1 MYTLVGGPFRL
12 GGRARF
18 EEKKG
23 IAVTVTGPD
32 SLNNIRLLAEL
43 NDDEFKV
50 VEKNC
55 RWKSYSAS
63 EQIIDQHS
71 DSRDIFFVAQGR
83 VRVVN
88 YSLSGREI
96 TFDDLE
102 AGSHFGEL
110 AAIDGLPRSASVMA
124 LEEVHIASLPA
135 DQFQEVILNHP
146 TIAWKLMKH
155 LAHLVRNSTSR
166 IMDLS
171 TLGANNR
178 IHADLLRLGR
188 KATED
193 GLTAEI
199 KPIPVHSDIASRVS
213 TTRETVARVM
223 NDLARKGIVERLK
236 DTMLIKDLETLEE
249 MVEDVRGE

>member
-1 MYTLVGGPFRL
+1 MVDTLR
-12 GGRARF
+12 
-18 EEKKG
+18 E
-23 IAVTVTGPD
+23 
-32 SLNNIRLLAEL
+32 IRLLSEL
-43 NDDEFKV
+43 DDGEIAV

-55 RWKSYSAS
+55 RWKTYGAS

-71 DSRDIFFVAQGR
+71 DSNDIFFVVSGC

-88 YSLSGREI
+88 YSLLGREI

-102 AGSHFGEL
+102 PGGHFGEL

-124 LEEVHIASLPA
+124 LEEARIASLPS
-135 DQFQEVILNHP
+135 DQFQRMILSHP
-146 TIAWKLMKH
+146 KIALKLMKH
-155 LAHLVRNSTSR
+155 LAYLVRTSTLR

-178 IHADLLRLGR
+178 VHADLLSVAR
-188 KATED
+188 KVTKD
-193 GLTAEI
+193 NMTAVI
-199 KPIPVHSDIASRVS
+199 KPIPVHSDVASRVS

-223 NDLARKGIVERLK
+223 SDLARKGIVERQK
-236 DTMLIKDLETLEE
+236 DALLVKDLERLED

>member
-1 MYTLVGGPFRL
+1 MTDALTDIQL
-12 GGRARF
+12 LS
-18 EEKKG
+18 ELS
-23 IAVTVTGPD
+23 PD
-32 SLNNIRLLAEL
+32 EV
-43 NDDEFKV
+43 EV
-50 VEKNC
+50 VEKSC
-55 RWKSYSAS
+55 RWKTYGAS

-71 DSRDIFFVAQGR
+71 DSRDIFFVADGR

-124 LEEVHIASLPA
+124 LTEVRIASLSAEQFHSIILDHPA
-135 DQFQEVILNHP
+135 
-146 TIAWKLMKH
+146 IALKLMKH
-155 LAHLVRNSTSR
+155 LAHLVRTSTSR
-166 IMDLS
+166 IMELS

-178 IHADLLRLGR
+178 IHADLLRMAR
-188 KATED
+188 KVTED
-193 GLTAEI
+193 DMTAI
-199 KPIPVHSDIASRVS
+199 IAPIPVHSDVASRVS

-223 NDLARKGIVERLK
+223 NDLARKGILERQKEALVV
-236 DTMLIKDLETLEE
+236 KDLDRLED